1 MGMTYT
7 YEDAK
12 YDVDKLSKEGQQVFK
27 ILAVAQRKAEEL
39 DLDHTLAQ
47 AAVVAMH
54 QKMQTYLKDTALI
67 NNDEFDPLP
76 I

>member
-39 DLDHTLAQ
+39 DLEHTLAQ

-54 QKMQTYLKDTALI
+54 TKMQVYLSDKALI
-67 NNDEFDPLP
+67 KEDEYCLL
-76 I
+76 

>member
-12 YDVDKLSKEGQQVFK
+12 YDVEKLSVEGQQVFK
-27 ILAVAQRKAEEL
+27 ILAVAQRKADEL
-39 DLDHTLAQ
+39 NIDTTLAQ

-54 QKMQTYLKDTALI
+54 TKMQEYLSENTLI
-67 NNDEFDPLP
+67 KEDEKCHL
-76 I
+76 

>member
-12 YDVDKLSKEGQQVFK
+12 YDVEKLSVEGQQVFK
-27 ILAVAQRKAEEL
+27 ILAVAQRKADEL
-39 DLDHTLAQ
+39 NIDTTLAQ

-54 QKMQTYLKDTALI
+54 TKMQEYLSDKALI
-67 NNDEFDPLP
+67 KEDE
-76 I
+76 

>member
-12 YDVDKLSKEGQQVFK
+12 YDGEKLSVEGQQVFK
-27 ILAVAQRKAEEL
+27 ILAVAQRKADEL
-39 DLDHTLAQ
+39 NIDTTLAQ

-54 QKMQTYLKDTALI
+54 TKMQEYLSDKALI
-67 NNDEFDPLP
+67 KEDE
-76 I
+76 

>member
-12 YDVDKLSKEGQQVFK
+12 YDVEKLSVEGQQVFK
-27 ILAVAQRKAEEL
+27 ILAVAQRKADEL
-39 DLDHTLAQ
+39 NIDTTLAQ

-54 QKMQTYLKDTALI
+54 TKMQEYLSDKALI
-67 NNDEFDPLP
+67 QEDE
-76 I
+76 

>member
-12 YDVDKLSKEGQQVFK
+12 YEVEKLSVEGQQVFK
-27 ILAVAQRKAEEL
+27 ILAVAQRKADEL
-39 DLDHTLAQ
+39 NIDTTLAQ

-54 QKMQTYLKDTALI
+54 TKMQEYLSDKALI
-67 NNDEFDPLP
+67 KADE
-76 I
+76 

>member
-12 YDVDKLSKEGQQVFK
+12 YDVEKLSVEGQQVFK
-27 ILAVAQRKAEEL
+27 ILAVAQRKADEL
-39 DLDHTLAQ
+39 NIDTTLAQ

-54 QKMQTYLKDTALI
+54 TKMQEYLSDKALVKE
-67 NNDEFDPLP
+67 DE
-76 I
+76 

>member
-7 YEDAK
+7 FEDKK
-12 YDVDKLSKEGQQVFK
+12 YDVDSLSSQGQQVFK
-27 ILAVAQRKAEEL
+27 ILAVAQRKADEL

-54 QKMQTYLKDTALI
+54 QKMQDYLD
-67 NNDEFDPLP
+67 DEAIIKEDK
-76 I
+76 

>member
-12 YDVDKLSKEGQQVFK
+12 YDVEKLSVEGQQVFK
-27 ILAVAQRKAEEL
+27 ILAVAQRKADEL
-39 DLDHTLAQ
+39 NIDTTLAQ

-54 QKMQTYLKDTALI
+54 TKMQEYLSDKAQI
-67 NNDEFDPLP
+67 KEDE
-76 I
+76 